1 MASESRTVKAT
12 CHCGEAVHE
21 ITLSSNAFPLPA
33 WFCTCDSCRHM
44 TGGMYL
50 SCAFLPSSYK
60 PSPAL
65 LGKLTAFEF
74 SKTIT
79 QYFCKQCGAQM
90 LVHCLGKYN
99 APETAE
105 HWDAL
110 TGSLEQFD
118 GVVDVKGYEYIV
130 NTRDGGFTDFLHS
143 INDRALKRWP
153 LDFDE
158 GSELPLYWRP
168 PKLAKPPAAIDRL
181 PAHCKCKGVS
191 FYITRPSQQPIPT
204 DKPWPEALIPNYDQA
219 QDLDDAAQES
229 WWLRAKKGKFL
240 AGLCACDTCRL
251 VSGMDIT
258 AWAFVPAIDMTL
270 DSEGKVPFTTDFGT
284 LKSYNSGPGVTRH
297 FCSRCGATVFYDHV
311 DRNRMQLL
319 DVAVGLLAAPEGA
332 RAESWLE
339 WRTERVSFPEDTVG
353 RARSLIEGLE
363 NGLRDFRERGYGR
376 LGPAKEVSDALLV

>member
-1 MASESRTVKAT
+1 MASENRTVKAT
-12 CHCGEAVHE
+12 CHCGEAAHE
-21 ITLSSNAFPLPA
+21 ITLQSNAFPLPA

-50 SCAFLPSSYK
+50 SCVFLPSDYK
-60 PSPAL
+60 PSTAL
-65 LGKLTAFEF
+65 LNKLTAFNF

-99 APETAE
+99 APETTE

-130 NTRDGGFTDFLHS
+130 NTKDGGFTDFLHA

-158 GSELPLYWRP
+158 GAELPLYWRP
-168 PKLAKPPAAIDRL
+168 PKLAEAPTAIDRL
-181 PAHCKCKGVS
+181 PAHCKCNGVS
-191 FYITRPSQQPIPT
+191 FYITRPSQRPIPA
-204 DKPWPEALIPNYDQA
+204 DKPWPEALIPNYDQS

-229 WWLRAKKGKFL
+229 WWLRARKGKFL

-251 VSGMDIT
+251 VSGMDIS

-270 DSEGKVPFTTDFGT
+270 DAEGKVLFTTEFGT
-284 LKSYNSGPGVTRH
+284 LKSYSSSPGVTRH
-297 FCSRCGATVFYDHV
+297 FCSRCGAMVFYDHV
-311 DRNRMQLL
+311 DRQRMRLL

-339 WRTERVSFPEDTVG
+339 WRTERLSFPEDAVG
-353 RARSLIEGLE
+353 RASSLIEGLE
-363 NGLRDFRERGYGR
+363 RGLRDFRERGYGR
-376 LGPAKEVSDALLV
+376 LGPVKEVSDALIG